1 MSEISETKEE
11 SPAIISE
18 GKGEDSRTPSLFD
31 AIIPALVLMALL
43 SASVYFYGDSSSS
56 GANQIALILTA
67 AVAAAIGIK
76 NGYSWDEIEDGI
88 KSGIVIAL
96 KAIMILFS
104 VGSLIGAWIMSGT
117 VPSMIYYAVQL
128 LDPAWFYPAACL
140 ICAIVA
146 LCIGSSWTV
155 AGTIG
160 IGFIGAAT
168 VLDLSLAATAGA
180 VISGAYFGDKMSP
193 LSDTTNLAAAAANTD
208 LFTHIRHML
217 WTTTPSFIIAL
228 ILFTWVGS
236 QHTSGGELDTLNS
249 TMQALE
255 GQFTI
260 GLYLLLPLAVVF
272 ALAYKQFPVIPS
284 IWAGIM
290 LGLVFAVIFQAD
302 SVIAMGAS
310 ENLGDA
316 LQMLKGSWTVLFDG
330 YKSTTGDS
338 NIDDLLSRGG
348 MSSMLNTVWLI
359 ICAMIFSAI
368 MEKTG
373 ILARLVNSLI
383 NLASNTGSL
392 IFTTVCTGIGVNLVS
407 SDQYIAVVIPG
418 RMYQLEFEK
427 RGLAP
432 QNLSRAI
439 EDSATITSPLI
450 PWNTCGVFMAGT
462 LGVATFA
469 YLPFCFFNL
478 LSPVITTIYGFTNF
492 KITPLEQAQ
501 A

>member
-1 MSEISETKEE
+1 MSELKE
-11 SPAIISE
+11 SDAQSIISSD
-18 GKGEDSRTPSLFD
+18 DSRNPSLLD
-31 AIIPALVLMALL
+31 AIIPAIVLMILL

-67 AVAAAIGIK
+67 AVAAIIGIK

-88 KSGIVIAL
+88 KTGIVIAL

-128 LDPAWFYPAACL
+128 LDPSWFYPAACL

-228 ILFTWVGS
+228 ILFTWVAS
-236 QHTSGGELDTLNS
+236 QHSGGGELDTLNS

-255 GQFTI
+255 QQFTI
-260 GLYLLLPLAVVF
+260 GIYLLLPLAVVF
-272 ALAYKQFPVIPS
+272 LMAYKQFPVLPS
-284 IWAGIM
+284 IWTGIS
-290 LGLVFAVIFQAD
+290 LGLVFAVIFQPD
-302 SVIAMGAS
+302 SVSAMGAS
-310 ENLGDA
+310 ENLGSA
-316 LQMLKGSWTVLFDG
+316 LQMVKGSWTVLFDG
-330 YKSTTGDS
+330 YKSSTGES
-338 NIDDLLSRGG
+338 SMEDLLTRGG

-373 ILARLVNSLI
+373 ILARLVSSLI
-383 NLASNTGSL
+383 NLASSTGSL

-439 EDSATITSPLI
+439 EDSATITSPLV

-478 LSPVITTIYGFTNF
+478 ISPLMTTLYGFTNF
-492 KITPLEQAQ
+492 KITPLEKS
-501 A
+501 

>member
-1 MSEISETKEE
+1 MSELKE
-11 SPAIISE
+11 SDAQSIISSD
-18 GKGEDSRTPSLFD
+18 DSRNPSLLD
-31 AIIPALVLMALL
+31 AIIPAIVLMILL

-67 AVAAAIGIK
+67 AVAAIIGIK

-88 KSGIVIAL
+88 KTGIVIAL

-128 LDPAWFYPAACL
+128 LDPSWFYPAACL

-228 ILFTWVGS
+228 ILFTWVAS
-236 QHTSGGELDTLNS
+236 QHSGGGELDTLNS

-255 GQFTI
+255 QQFTI
-260 GLYLLLPLAVVF
+260 GIYLLLPLAVVF
-272 ALAYKQFPVIPS
+272 LMAYKQFPVLPS
-284 IWAGIM
+284 IWTGIS
-290 LGLVFAVIFQAD
+290 LGLVFAVIFQPD
-302 SVIAMGAS
+302 SVSAMGAS
-310 ENLGDA
+310 ENLGSA
-316 LQMLKGSWTVLFDG
+316 LQMVKGSWTVLFDG
-330 YKSTTGDS
+330 YKSSTGES
-338 NIDDLLSRGG
+338 SMDDLLTRGG

-373 ILARLVNSLI
+373 ILARLVSSLI
-383 NLASNTGSL
+383 NLASSTGSL

-439 EDSATITSPLI
+439 EDSATITSPLV

-478 LSPVITTIYGFTNF
+478 ISPLMTTLYGFTNF
-492 KITPLEQAQ
+492 KITPLEKS
-501 A
+501 

>member
-1 MSEISETKEE
+1 MSELSDSREET
-11 SPAIISE
+11 IISSD
-18 GKGEDSRTPSLFD
+18 DSRTPSLLD
-31 AIIPALVLMALL
+31 ALIPAVILMGLL

-67 AVAAAIGIK
+67 AVAAIIGIK
-76 NGYSWDEIEDGI
+76 NGFSWDEIEDGI

-104 VGSLIGAWIMSGT
+104 VGSLIGSWIMSGT

-128 LDPAWFYPAACL
+128 LDPSWFYPAACL

-217 WTTTPSFIIAL
+217 WTTTPSFVIAL

-236 QHTSGGELDTLNS
+236 QHSGGGELDTLS
-249 TMQALE
+249 GTMQALQ
-255 GQFTI
+255 GQFDI
-260 GLYLLLPLAVVF
+260 GIYLLLPLAVVF
-272 ALAYKQFPVIPS
+272 IMAYKQFPVLPS
-284 IWAGIM
+284 IWTGIM
-290 LGLVFAVIFQAD
+290 LGLLFAVIFQPS
-302 SVIAMGAS
+302 SVAAMGAA
-310 ENLGDA
+310 EDLGSA
-316 LQMLKGSWTVLFDG
+316 LQMVKGSWTVLFDG
-330 YKSTTGDS
+330 YKSSTGDS
-338 NIDDLLSRGG
+338 SIDDLLTRGG

-383 NLASNTGSL
+383 NLASSTGSL

-439 EDSATITSPLI
+439 EDSATITSPLV

-478 LSPVITTIYGFTNF
+478 ISPLMTTLYGFTNF
-492 KITPLEQAQ
+492 KITPLEEASS
-501 A
+501 AS

>member
-1 MSEISETKEE
+1 MSELSDSREET
-11 SPAIISE
+11 IISSD
-18 GKGEDSRTPSLFD
+18 DSRTPSLLD
-31 AIIPALVLMALL
+31 AIIPAVVLMCLL
-43 SASVYFYGDSSSS
+43 SASVYFYGDNSSG
-56 GANQIALILTA
+56 GANQMALILTA
-67 AVAAAIGIK
+67 AVAAIIGIK
-76 NGYSWDEIEDGI
+76 NGFSWDEIEDGI

-128 LDPAWFYPAACL
+128 LDPSWFYPAACL

-193 LSDTTNLAAAAANTD
+193 LSDTTNLASAAANTD
-208 LFTHIRHML
+208 LFTHIRHMM
-217 WTTTPSFIIAL
+217 WTTTPSFVIAL
-228 ILFTWVGS
+228 ILFTWVGI
-236 QHTSGGELDTLNS
+236 QHSSSGELDTLNN
-249 TMQALE
+249 TLQALQ
-255 GQFTI
+255 GQFDI
-260 GLYLLLPLAVVF
+260 GIYLLLPLVVVF
-272 ALAYKQFPVIPS
+272 VMAYKQFPVLPS
-284 IWAGIM
+284 IWTGIM
-290 LGLVFAVIFQAD
+290 LGLIFAVIFQTK
-302 SVIAMGAS
+302 SVIAMGAT
-310 ENLGDA
+310 EDLGSA
-316 LQMLKGSWTVLFDG
+316 LQMVKGSWTVLFDG
-330 YKSTTGDS
+330 YKSGTGDS
-338 NIDDLLSRGG
+338 NIDDLLTRGG

-373 ILARLVNSLI
+373 ILARLVSGLI
-383 NLASNTGSL
+383 NLASSTGSL

-439 EDSATITSPLI
+439 EDSATITSPLV

-478 LSPVITTIYGFTNF
+478 ISPLMTTLYGFTNF
-492 KITPLEQAQ
+492 KITPLEEAQ
-501 A
+501 TQS

>member
-1 MSEISETKEE
+1 MSELKE
-11 SPAIISE
+11 SDAQSIISS
-18 GKGEDSRTPSLFD
+18 EDSRTPSLLD
-31 AIIPALVLMALL
+31 AIIPAVVLMALL

-67 AVAAAIGIK
+67 AVAAMIGIK
-76 NGYSWDEIEDGI
+76 NGYTWDEIEDGI
-88 KSGIVIAL
+88 KTGIVIAL

-128 LDPAWFYPAACL
+128 LDPSWFYPAACL

-217 WTTTPSFIIAL
+217 WTTTPSFIISL
-228 ILFTWVGS
+228 ILFTWVAS
-236 QHTSGGELDTLNS
+236 QHSGGGELDTLNS

-260 GLYLLLPLAVVF
+260 GVYLLLPLAVVF
-272 ALAYKQFPVIPS
+272 IMAYKQFPVLPS
-284 IWAGIM
+284 IWAGIS
-290 LGLVFAVIFQAD
+290 LGLVFAVIFQPD
-302 SVIAMGAS
+302 SVSAMGAS
-310 ENLGDA
+310 DNLGSA
-316 LQMLKGSWTVLFDG
+316 LQMVKGSWTVLFDG
-330 YKSTTGDS
+330 YKSTTNDS
-338 NIDDLLSRGG
+338 SMDDLLTRGG

-383 NLASNTGSL
+383 KLASSTGSL

-439 EDSATITSPLI
+439 EDSATITSPLV

-478 LSPVITTIYGFTNF
+478 ISPLMTTLYGFTNF
-492 KITPLEQAQ
+492 KITPLEQASSDT
-501 A
+501 